1 MICTR
6 NHFVEGLTVEEL
18 LEGISA
24 AEKVSE
30 DVERVPEDE
39 VHPGVHAAKR
49 IALQVVEYLFHS
61 KTLSFSMN
69 SSYVMLVV
77 MVRPAP
83 PGVEP
88 GENVVDVG
96 SGRAAAAAV
105 VQPLAA
111 ELVVHLAFAL

>member
-1 MICTR
+1 MICAR

-49 IALQVVEYLFHS
+49 IALKVI
-61 KTLSFSMN
+61 
-69 SSYVMLVV
+69 
-77 MVRPAP
+77 
-83 PGVEP
+83 
-88 GENVVDVG
+88 
-96 SGRAAAAAV
+96 
-105 VQPLAA
+105 
-111 ELVVHLAFAL
+111 